1 MDFIFTRLCYLIASQ
16 HGGSVSNNQSK
27 LQLLKSL
34 EQNPNLTQRQLSK
47 ELGISLGKVN
57 YCLQSLIQKGFVKID
72 NFKKS
77 NHKARYSYLLTPTGL
92 EEKTKLTIEF
102 LKIKAKEYE
111 ILKQE
116 VDNLNKAR
124 VVNK

>member
-1 MDFIFTRLCYLIASQ
+1 
-16 HGGSVSNNQSK
+16 VSNNQSK
-27 LQLLKSL
+27 FQLLKSL
-34 EQNPNLTQRQLSK
+34 ERDPNLTQRQLSK

-57 YCLQSLIQKGFVKID
+57 YCLQSLIQKGFVKVN

-77 NHKARYSYLLTPTGL
+77 NHKPRYSYLLTPTGL

-102 LKIKAKEYE
+102 LRVKAKEYK

-116 VDNLNKAR
+116 VDNLNKSR